1 MKFTDLSFEKTSV
14 QLLKPSSSSSTKPSL
29 TNVAICSGC
38 HGCGGGTRISSDPI
52 TNPVLPENKIGF

>member
-14 QLLKPSSSSSTKPSL
+14 QLLKPSSSSSSTTSL

-52 TNPVLPENKIGF
+52 TNPILPENKIGF